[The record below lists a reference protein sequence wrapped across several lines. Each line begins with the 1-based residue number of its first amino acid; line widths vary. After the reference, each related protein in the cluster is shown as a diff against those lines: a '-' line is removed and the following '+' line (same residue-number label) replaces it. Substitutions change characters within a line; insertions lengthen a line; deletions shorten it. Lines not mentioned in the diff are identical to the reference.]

1 MNNHQN
7 PYLLLHRNT
16 RSENWNA
23 EAIMR
28 AIKEDAHFAKS
39 EETRRKAWEVIGE
52 RLVFGIGEV
61 QDSVNLTLDYIGNRE
76 LLSAY
81 ERVSL
86 ICHRADESFFAQQ
99 AETVLDA
106 ARHGCVVVSAFISS
120 KEREVKRMLMQESL
134 PIIEI
139 MNNGFSTHYHPY
151 GDAYDACVAGRL
163 VQMSPWTFC
172 PQSEYRL
179 TREICLVMNELVRV
193 ISKAPD
199 NWWKRE

>member
-1 MNNHQN
+1 
-7 PYLLLHRNT
+7 
-16 RSENWNA
+16 
-23 EAIMR
+23 MR

-52 RLVFGIGEV
+52 RLAFGIGEV

-139 MNNGFSTHYHPY
+139 MNNGFSTQYHPY
-151 GDAYDACVAGRL
+151 GSAYDACMAGRM
-163 VQMSPWTFC
+163 VQISPWTFC
-172 PQSEYRL
+172 PQSECKL